1 MSHIETPASELLK
14 KLAEKERKRKFDSIG
29 LVDPRLAES
38 CKARHVSEPASTRS
52 GDKTDTN
59 KDEDDNDDGE
69 DEQHDDDEDDDDDD
83 FNDKEDAE
91 EETMEHKKPLEKK
104 KRSRAITKL
113 LERKFSTLSLAKRK
127 SVIITAAAF
136 VVSRRLLFYWLGRG
150 IL

>member
-59 KDEDDNDDGE
+59 KDEDDNDDGG
-69 DEQHDDDEDDDDDD
+69 DEQHDDDEDD
-83 FNDKEDAE
+83 FNDEEDAE

-113 LERKFSTLSLAKRK
+113 RERKFSTLSLAKRK

-136 VVSRRLLFYWLGRG
+136 VVSRRLVV
-150 IL
+150 ILLAW